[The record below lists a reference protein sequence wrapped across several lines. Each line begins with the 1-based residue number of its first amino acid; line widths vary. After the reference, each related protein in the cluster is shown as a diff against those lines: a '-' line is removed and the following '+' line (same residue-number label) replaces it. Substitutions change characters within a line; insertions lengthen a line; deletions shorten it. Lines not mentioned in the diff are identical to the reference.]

1 MNNSHKRNWLKTKK
15 TQTLDP
21 DLHFTTKLMQF
32 GCITPKNG
40 YFENPTLLQK
50 IMIFCVMLQKL
61 SNTVVEGNQ
70 VVHDQK

>member
-1 MNNSHKRNWLKTKK
+1 
-15 TQTLDP
+15 
-21 DLHFTTKLMQF
+21 MQF

-50 IMIFCVMLQKL
+50 LMHFGVMLQKL

>member
-1 MNNSHKRNWLKTKK
+1 
-15 TQTLDP
+15 
-21 DLHFTTKLMQF
+21 MQF

-50 IMIFCVMLQKL
+50 IMNFGVMLQKL